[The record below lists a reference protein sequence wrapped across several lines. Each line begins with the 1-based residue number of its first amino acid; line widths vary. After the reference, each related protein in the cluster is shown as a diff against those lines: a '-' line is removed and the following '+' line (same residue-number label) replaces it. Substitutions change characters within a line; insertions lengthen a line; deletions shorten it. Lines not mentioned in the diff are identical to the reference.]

1 MKYQRHNN
9 TSSLFLLEL
18 ILAVLFFSV
27 ASALCIQIFTKAH
40 LMSQDARDLN
50 FAVNEVSSMAEQ
62 ISADT
67 LHPATAASSDDTAAS
82 SGDTAA
88 SSGDTAAPSGDTA
101 APSDDTAS
109 DPSTQISNDAWQ
121 DDTAYYDSSYASCE
135 KADAVY
141 VLTVHYEPE
150 DTLLKAHIS
159 MDTIADNRNIY
170 TLDVTNHLQRRAE
183 S

>member
-62 ISADT
+62 MSDGTLQDAD
-67 LHPATAASSDDTAAS
+67 
-82 SGDTAA
+82 
-88 SSGDTAAPSGDTA
+88 
-101 APSDDTAS
+101 
-109 DPSTQISNDAWQ
+109 
-121 DDTAYYDSSYASCE
+121 AYYNSSYASCE

-170 TLDVTNHLQRRAE
+170 TLDVTKHRQRRAE

>member
-62 ISADT
+62 ISAGT
-67 LHPATAASSDDTAAS
+67 LHPATAAS

-88 SSGDTAAPSGDTA
+88 S
-101 APSDDTAS
+101 SDDTAS

-135 KADAVY
+135 KADTVY

-170 TLDVTNHLQRRAE
+170 TLDVTKHRQRRTE

>member
-67 LHPATAASSDDTAAS
+67 LHQDTAASSDDTAAS
-82 SGDTAA
+82 SGDTA
-88 SSGDTAAPSGDTA
+88 
-101 APSDDTAS
+101 S
-109 DPSTQISNDAWQ
+109 DPSTQMPDDSLQDA
-121 DDTAYYDSSYASCE
+121 TAYYNSSYASCE

-159 MDTIADNRNIY
+159 MDTVADNRNIY
-170 TLDVTNHLQRRAE
+170 TLDVTKHRQRRAE

>member
-9 TSSLFLLEL
+9 ISSLFLLEL

-62 ISADT
+62 ISAGT
-67 LHPATAASSDDTAAS
+67 LHSDTAAS
-82 SGDTAA
+82 
-88 SSGDTAAPSGDTA
+88 
-101 APSDDTAS
+101 SDDTAS
-109 DPSTQISNDAWQ
+109 DPSTQMPDDSLQDAA
-121 DDTAYYDSSYASCE
+121 AYYDSGYASCE

-150 DTLLKAHIS
+150 NTLLKAHIS

-170 TLDVTNHLQRRAE
+170 TLDVTKHRQRRAE

>member
-27 ASALCIQIFTKAH
+27 ASALCIQIFIKAH

-50 FAVNEVSSMAEQ
+50 FAVNEVSSIAEQ
-62 ISADT
+62 ISTGT
-67 LHPATAASSDDTAAS
+67 LHPDTAAS
-82 SGDTAA
+82 SGDTA
-88 SSGDTAAPSGDTA
+88 
-101 APSDDTAS
+101 S
-109 DPSTQISNDAWQ
+109 DPSTQMPDGTLQDA
-121 DDTAYYDSSYASCE
+121 AYYDSSYTSCE

-159 MDTIADNRNIY
+159 MDTVADNRNIY
-170 TLDVTNHLQRRAE
+170 ALDVTKHRQRRAE

>member
-62 ISADT
+62 ISAGT
-67 LHPATAASSDDTAAS
+67 LHPATAAS

-88 SSGDTAAPSGDTA
+88 SSG
-101 APSDDTAS
+101 DTAS

-159 MDTIADNRNIY
+159 MDTIANNRNIY

>member
-62 ISADT
+62 M
-67 LHPATAASSDDTAAS
+67 PDDSLQNA
-82 SGDTAA
+82 
-88 SSGDTAAPSGDTA
+88 
-101 APSDDTAS
+101 
-109 DPSTQISNDAWQ
+109 
-121 DDTAYYDSSYASCE
+121 TAYYNSSYASCE

-150 DTLLKAHIS
+150 DTLLTAHIS
-159 MDTIADNRNIY
+159 MDTVADNRNIY
-170 TLDVTNHLQRRAE
+170 TLDVTKHRQRRAE

>member
-9 TSSLFLLEL
+9 ISSLFLLEL

-62 ISADT
+62 ISAGT
-67 LHPATAASSDDTAAS
+67 LHSDTAAS
-82 SGDTAA
+82 
-88 SSGDTAAPSGDTA
+88 
-101 APSDDTAS
+101 SDDTAS
-109 DPSTQISNDAWQ
+109 DPSTQMPDDSLQDAA
-121 DDTAYYDSSYASCE
+121 AYYDSSYASCK

-170 TLDVTNHLQRRAE
+170 TLDVTKHRQRRAE

>member
-62 ISADT
+62 ISAGT
-67 LHPATAASSDDTAAS
+67 LHSDTAAS
-82 SGDTAA
+82 
-88 SSGDTAAPSGDTA
+88 
-101 APSDDTAS
+101 SDDTAS
-109 DPSTQISNDAWQ
+109 DPSTQMPDDSLQDAA
-121 DDTAYYDSSYASCE
+121 AYYDSSYASCK

-150 DTLLKAHIS
+150 NTLLKAHIS

-170 TLDVTNHLQRRAE
+170 TLDVTKHRQRRAV

>member
-62 ISADT
+62 MPNDSLQD
-67 LHPATAASSDDTAAS
+67 AA
-82 SGDTAA
+82 
-88 SSGDTAAPSGDTA
+88 
-101 APSDDTAS
+101 
-109 DPSTQISNDAWQ
+109 
-121 DDTAYYDSSYASCE
+121 AYYDSSYASCE

-159 MDTIADNRNIY
+159 MDTVADNRNIF
-170 TLDVTNHLQRRAE
+170 TLDVTKHRQRRAE

>member
-27 ASALCIQIFTKAH
+27 ASALCIQIFIKAH

-62 ISADT
+62 MPDDSLQDA
-67 LHPATAASSDDTAAS
+67 AT
-82 SGDTAA
+82 
-88 SSGDTAAPSGDTA
+88 
-101 APSDDTAS
+101 
-109 DPSTQISNDAWQ
+109 
-121 DDTAYYDSSYASCE
+121 YYDSSYASCK

-159 MDTIADNRNIY
+159 MDTVADNRNIY
-170 TLDVTNHLQRRAE
+170 TLDVTKHRQRRAE

>member
-9 TSSLFLLEL
+9 ISSLFLLEL

-62 ISADT
+62 MPDDSLQD
-67 LHPATAASSDDTAAS
+67 AA
-82 SGDTAA
+82 
-88 SSGDTAAPSGDTA
+88 
-101 APSDDTAS
+101 
-109 DPSTQISNDAWQ
+109 
-121 DDTAYYDSSYASCE
+121 AYYDSSYASCE

-170 TLDVTNHLQRRAE
+170 ALDVTKHRQRRAE

>member
-62 ISADT
+62 MPDDSLQDA
-67 LHPATAASSDDTAAS
+67 AT
-82 SGDTAA
+82 
-88 SSGDTAAPSGDTA
+88 
-101 APSDDTAS
+101 
-109 DPSTQISNDAWQ
+109 
-121 DDTAYYDSSYASCE
+121 YYDSSYASCK

-159 MDTIADNRNIY
+159 MDTVADNRNIY
-170 TLDVTNHLQRRAE
+170 TLDVTKHRQRRAE

>member
-62 ISADT
+62 ISAGT
-67 LHPATAASSDDTAAS
+67 LHSDTSASSDDTAASSDDTAAS
-82 SGDTAA
+82 SG
-88 SSGDTAAPSGDTA
+88 
-101 APSDDTAS
+101 DTAS

-170 TLDVTNHLQRRAE
+170 TLDVTKHRQRRAE

>member
-40 LMSQDARDLN
+40 LMSQDARNLN

-62 ISADT
+62 ISAGT
-67 LHPATAASSDDTAAS
+67 LHSDTAAS
-82 SGDTAA
+82 SGDTA
-88 SSGDTAAPSGDTA
+88 
-101 APSDDTAS
+101 S
-109 DPSTQISNDAWQ
+109 DPSTQMPDDSWQ

-170 TLDVTNHLQRRAE
+170 TLDVTKHQQRRAE

>member
-9 TSSLFLLEL
+9 ISSLFLLEL

-62 ISADT
+62 MPDDSLQD
-67 LHPATAASSDDTAAS
+67 AA
-82 SGDTAA
+82 
-88 SSGDTAAPSGDTA
+88 
-101 APSDDTAS
+101 
-109 DPSTQISNDAWQ
+109 
-121 DDTAYYDSSYASCE
+121 AYYDSSYASCE

-150 DTLLKAHIS
+150 NTLLKAHIS

-170 TLDVTNHLQRRAE
+170 ALDVTKHRQRSAE

>member
-50 FAVNEVSSMAEQ
+50 FAVNEISSMAEQ
-62 ISADT
+62 ISAGT
-67 LHPATAASSDDTAAS
+67 LHSDTAAS
-82 SGDTAA
+82 
-88 SSGDTAAPSGDTA
+88 
-101 APSDDTAS
+101 SDDTAS
-109 DPSTQISNDAWQ
+109 DPSTQMPDDSLQDAA
-121 DDTAYYDSSYASCE
+121 AYYDSSYASCE

-159 MDTIADNRNIY
+159 MDTVTDNRNIY
-170 TLDVTNHLQRRAE
+170 TLDVTKHRQRRAE

>member
-27 ASALCIQIFTKAH
+27 ASALCIQIFIKAH

-62 ISADT
+62 MPDDSLQD
-67 LHPATAASSDDTAAS
+67 AA
-82 SGDTAA
+82 
-88 SSGDTAAPSGDTA
+88 
-101 APSDDTAS
+101 
-109 DPSTQISNDAWQ
+109 
-121 DDTAYYDSSYASCE
+121 AYYDSSYASCE

-159 MDTIADNRNIY
+159 MDTIADNRNIFA
-170 TLDVTNHLQRRAE
+170 LDVTKHRQRRAE

>member
-62 ISADT
+62 ISAGT
-67 LHPATAASSDDTAAS
+67 LHSDTAASSDDTAS
-82 SGDTAA
+82 N
-88 SSGDTAAPSGDTA
+88 
-101 APSDDTAS
+101 
-109 DPSTQISNDAWQ
+109 PSTQMPDDSLQDAA
-121 DDTAYYDSSYASCE
+121 AYYDSSYASCE

-159 MDTIADNRNIY
+159 MDTVADNRNIY
-170 TLDVTNHLQRRAE
+170 TLDVTKHRQRRAE

>member
-67 LHPATAASSDDTAAS
+67 LHPATAASS
-82 SGDTAA
+82 GDTAA
-88 SSGDTAAPSGDTA
+88 SSG
-101 APSDDTAS
+101 DTAS

-135 KADAVY
+135 KTDAVY

-159 MDTIADNRNIY
+159 IDTIADNRNIY
-170 TLDVTNHLQRRAE
+170 TLDVTKHQQRRAE

>member
-9 TSSLFLLEL
+9 ISSLFLLEL

-62 ISADT
+62 MPDDSLQD
-67 LHPATAASSDDTAAS
+67 AA
-82 SGDTAA
+82 
-88 SSGDTAAPSGDTA
+88 
-101 APSDDTAS
+101 
-109 DPSTQISNDAWQ
+109 
-121 DDTAYYDSSYASCE
+121 AYYDSSYASCK

-150 DTLLKAHIS
+150 NTLLKAHIS

-170 TLDVTNHLQRRAE
+170 ALDVTKHRQRRAE

>member
-62 ISADT
+62 MPDGT
-67 LHPATAASSDDTAAS
+67 LQDAA
-82 SGDTAA
+82 
-88 SSGDTAAPSGDTA
+88 
-101 APSDDTAS
+101 
-109 DPSTQISNDAWQ
+109 
-121 DDTAYYDSSYASCE
+121 AYYDSSYASCE

-159 MDTIADNRNIY
+159 MDTVADNRNIF
-170 TLDVTNHLQRRAE
+170 TLDVTKHRQRRAE

>member
-50 FAVNEVSSMAEQ
+50 FAVNEVSNMAEQ
-62 ISADT
+62 MSDGT
-67 LHPATAASSDDTAAS
+67 LQDAA
-82 SGDTAA
+82 
-88 SSGDTAAPSGDTA
+88 
-101 APSDDTAS
+101 
-109 DPSTQISNDAWQ
+109 
-121 DDTAYYDSSYASCE
+121 AYYDSSYASCE

-159 MDTIADNRNIY
+159 MDTVADNRNIY
-170 TLDVTNHLQRRAE
+170 TLDVTKHRQRRAE

>member
-62 ISADT
+62 ISAGT
-67 LHPATAASSDDTAAS
+67 LHSDTATSSDDTAAS
-82 SGDTAA
+82 SGDTA
-88 SSGDTAAPSGDTA
+88 
-101 APSDDTAS
+101 S
-109 DPSTQISNDAWQ
+109 DPSTQMPDDSLQDAA
-121 DDTAYYDSSYASCE
+121 AYYDSSYASCK

-170 TLDVTNHLQRRAE
+170 ALNVTKHRQRRAE

>member
-62 ISADT
+62 ISAGT
-67 LHPATAASSDDTAAS
+67 LHSDTAAS
-82 SGDTAA
+82 T
-88 SSGDTAAPSGDTA
+88 
-101 APSDDTAS
+101 DDTAS
-109 DPSTQISNDAWQ
+109 DPSTQKPDDSLQDAA
-121 DDTAYYDSSYASCE
+121 AYYDSGYASCE

-150 DTLLKAHIS
+150 NTLLKAHIS

-170 TLDVTNHLQRRAE
+170 TLDVTKHRQRRAE

>member
-62 ISADT
+62 MSDGT
-67 LHPATAASSDDTAAS
+67 LQDAA
-82 SGDTAA
+82 
-88 SSGDTAAPSGDTA
+88 
-101 APSDDTAS
+101 
-109 DPSTQISNDAWQ
+109 
-121 DDTAYYDSSYASCE
+121 AYYDSSYASCE

-159 MDTIADNRNIY
+159 MDTVADNRNIY
-170 TLDVTNHLQRRAE
+170 TLDVTKHRQRRAE
-183 S
+183 SGENSQKKPRHLFLTSAPLLSLSSS

>member
-62 ISADT
+62 MSDGT
-67 LHPATAASSDDTAAS
+67 LQDAPTMTAAMHPVKKQMPFMS
-82 SGDTAA
+82 
-88 SSGDTAAPSGDTA
+88 
-101 APSDDTAS
+101 
-109 DPSTQISNDAWQ
+109 
-121 DDTAYYDSSYASCE
+121 
-135 KADAVY
+135 
-141 VLTVHYEPE
+141 
-150 DTLLKAHIS
+150 
-159 MDTIADNRNIY
+159 
-170 TLDVTNHLQRRAE
+170 
-183 S
+183 

>member
-62 ISADT
+62 ISAGT

-88 SSGDTAAPSGDTA
+88 SSG
-101 APSDDTAS
+101 DTAS

-170 TLDVTNHLQRRAE
+170 TLDVTKHRQRRAE

>member
-1 MKYQRHNN
+1 MKYQRHNT

-62 ISADT
+62 MPDDSLQD
-67 LHPATAASSDDTAAS
+67 AA
-82 SGDTAA
+82 
-88 SSGDTAAPSGDTA
+88 
-101 APSDDTAS
+101 
-109 DPSTQISNDAWQ
+109 
-121 DDTAYYDSSYASCE
+121 AYYDSSYASCK

-170 TLDVTNHLQRRAE
+170 ALDVTKHRQRRAE

>member
-18 ILAVLFFSV
+18 ILAVLFFAV

-62 ISADT
+62 ISAGT
-67 LHPATAASSDDTAAS
+67 LHSDTAAS
-82 SGDTAA
+82 
-88 SSGDTAAPSGDTA
+88 
-101 APSDDTAS
+101 SDDTAS
-109 DPSTQISNDAWQ
+109 DPSTQMPDDSLQDAA
-121 DDTAYYDSSYASCE
+121 AYYDSSYASCK

-170 TLDVTNHLQRRAE
+170 ALDVTKHRQRRAE

>member
-40 LMSQDARDLN
+40 LMSQDARNLN

-62 ISADT
+62 ISAGT
-67 LHPATAASSDDTAAS
+67 LHSDTAAS
-82 SGDTAA
+82 SGDTA
-88 SSGDTAAPSGDTA
+88 
-101 APSDDTAS
+101 S
-109 DPSTQISNDAWQ
+109 DPSTQMPDDSLQDAA
-121 DDTAYYDSSYASCE
+121 AYYDSSYASCK

-159 MDTIADNRNIY
+159 MDTVADNRNIY
-170 TLDVTNHLQRRAE
+170 TLDVTKHRQRRAE

>member
-40 LMSQDARDLN
+40 LMSQDARNLN

-62 ISADT
+62 ISAGT
-67 LHPATAASSDDTAAS
+67 LHPDTAASSDDTAAS
-82 SGDTAA
+82 SG
-88 SSGDTAAPSGDTA
+88 
-101 APSDDTAS
+101 DTAS

>member
-50 FAVNEVSSMAEQ
+50 FVVNEVSSMAEQ
-62 ISADT
+62 MSDGT
-67 LHPATAASSDDTAAS
+67 LQDAA
-82 SGDTAA
+82 
-88 SSGDTAAPSGDTA
+88 
-101 APSDDTAS
+101 
-109 DPSTQISNDAWQ
+109 
-121 DDTAYYDSSYASCE
+121 AYYNSSYASCE

-170 TLDVTNHLQRRAE
+170 TLDVTKHRQRRAE

>member
-1 MKYQRHNN
+1 MKYQCHNN

-62 ISADT
+62 MPDDS
-67 LHPATAASSDDTAAS
+67 LQDTA
-82 SGDTAA
+82 
-88 SSGDTAAPSGDTA
+88 
-101 APSDDTAS
+101 
-109 DPSTQISNDAWQ
+109 
-121 DDTAYYDSSYASCE
+121 AYYDSSYASCK

-159 MDTIADNRNIY
+159 MDTVADNRNIY
-170 TLDVTNHLQRRAE
+170 TLDVTKHRQRRAE

>member
-9 TSSLFLLEL
+9 ISSLFLLEL

-62 ISADT
+62 MPDDSLQD
-67 LHPATAASSDDTAAS
+67 AA
-82 SGDTAA
+82 
-88 SSGDTAAPSGDTA
+88 
-101 APSDDTAS
+101 
-109 DPSTQISNDAWQ
+109 
-121 DDTAYYDSSYASCE
+121 AYYNSSYASCE

-170 TLDVTNHLQRRAE
+170 TLDVTKHRQRRAE

>member
-9 TSSLFLLEL
+9 ISSLFLLEL

-62 ISADT
+62 MPDDSLQD
-67 LHPATAASSDDTAAS
+67 AA
-82 SGDTAA
+82 
-88 SSGDTAAPSGDTA
+88 
-101 APSDDTAS
+101 
-109 DPSTQISNDAWQ
+109 
-121 DDTAYYDSSYASCE
+121 AYYDSSYASCE

-159 MDTIADNRNIY
+159 MDTIADNRNIF
-170 TLDVTNHLQRRAE
+170 TLDVTKHRQRRAE